1 MRRSFRLSKVNGFR
15 KRKYRGGQLL
25 NTEYVKVIKK
35 HHGLISID
43 FNELWRYR
51 ELFWFLALRDI
62 LVRYKQAVIGIAW
75 SILQPLFTMVVFSV
89 IFGRLAKLP
98 SDGVPY
104 PILIFT
110 ALLPWQFFAHSMSA
124 SSQSIVGSASIISK
138 VYFPRLIIPT
148 SAVISGTIDF
158 CISFVILIGMMVW
171 YKIVPTANIVYLPL
185 FVLLTF
191 TAALAVGLWLSA
203 LNAEFRDVF
212 YVVPFLVQA
221 GQYISPVAYSS
232 SIIPEKWKFLYSLN
246 PMVGVID
253 GFRWSILGT
262 ATPHWID
269 ITISAASVLVI
280 FTGGLLYF
288 RKMERTF
295 ADVI

>member
-1 MRRSFRLSKVNGFR
+1 ME
-15 KRKYRGGQLL
+15 
-25 NTEYVKVIKK
+25 TEHVKVIRRRY
-35 HHGLISID
+35 GLIGVD
-43 FNELWRYR
+43 LKELWRYR

-75 SILQPLFTMVVFSV
+75 SVIQPLLTMIVFSV
-89 IFGRLAKLP
+89 IFGSLAKLP

-110 ALLPWQFFAHSMSA
+110 ALLPWQFFANSMTA
-124 SSQSIVGSASIISK
+124 SSQSLVGKSSIVSK
-138 VYFPRLIIPT
+138 IYFPRLIIPT
-148 SAVISGTIDF
+148 SAVISGLIDF
-158 CISFVILIGMMVW
+158 CISFVILIGLMIW
-171 YKIVPTANIVYLPL
+171 YRIVPTANVIYLPL
-185 FVLLTF
+185 FVMLTF
-191 TAALAVGLWLSA
+191 MAALAVGLWLSA
-203 LNAEFRDVF
+203 LNVEFRDVF
-212 YVVPFLVQA
+212 YIVPFLVQA
-221 GQYISPVAYSS
+221 GQYLSPVAYSS

-262 ATPHWID
+262 AMPNWAGIAV
-269 ITISAASVLVI
+269 SSASVLVI
-280 FTGGLLYF
+280 FTSGLLYF

>member
-1 MRRSFRLSKVNGFR
+1 M
-15 KRKYRGGQLL
+15 

-35 HHGLISID
+35 RHGLIGVD
-43 FNELWRYR
+43 FSELWRYR

-75 SILQPLFTMVVFSV
+75 SILQPLFTMIVFSV

-98 SDGVPY
+98 SEGVPY
-104 PILIFT
+104 PILIFA
-110 ALLPWQFFAHSMSA
+110 ALLPWQFFAHSMS
-124 SSQSIVGSASIISK
+124 SSGQSIVGNASIISK

-158 CISFVILIGMMVW
+158 CISFVILIGLMVW
-171 YKIVPTANIVYLPL
+171 YKIVPTANIIFLPL

-203 LNAEFRDVF
+203 LNVEFRDVF

-232 SIIPEKWKFLYSLN
+232 SIVPEKWKLLYSLN

-253 GFRWSILGT
+253 GFRWSLLGT
-262 ATPHWID
+262 ATPHWTGV
-269 ITISAASVLVI
+269 TISTVSVLVI

-295 ADVI
+295 ADTI

>member
-1 MRRSFRLSKVNGFR
+1 MS
-15 KRKYRGGQLL
+15 GGQLL
-25 NTEYVKVIKK
+25 NTEHVKVIRKR
-35 HHGLISID
+35 HGLIGVG

-62 LVRYKQAVIGIAW
+62 LVRYKQAVIGVAW
-75 SILQPLFTMVVFSV
+75 SILQPLFTMVVFSIV
-89 IFGRLAKLP
+89 FGLLAKLP

-110 ALLPWQFFAHSMSA
+110 ALLPWQFFAQSMSS
-124 SSQSIVGSASIISK
+124 SSQSIVGSSSIISK

-171 YKIVPTANIVYLPL
+171 YQIMPTANIIYLPL
-185 FVLLTF
+185 FLLLAF
-191 TAALAVGLWLSA
+191 TAALGVGLWLSA
-203 LNAEFRDVF
+203 LNVEFRDVF
-212 YVVPFLVQA
+212 YVVPFLVQV

-232 SIIPEKWKFLYSLN
+232 SIIPEKWKLLYSLN
-246 PMVGVID
+246 PMAGVID
-253 GFRWSILGT
+253 GFRWCILGT
-262 ATPHWID
+262 ATPNWTGI
-269 ITISAASVLVI
+269 IISTVSVLVI
-280 FTGGLLYF
+280 FAGGLLYF

>member
-1 MRRSFRLSKVNGFR
+1 MSTGHI
-15 KRKYRGGQLL
+15 
-25 NTEYVKVIKK
+25 KVIKK
-35 HHGLISID
+35 RHGLIGVD
-43 FNELWRYR
+43 FGELWRYR

-62 LVRYKQAVIGIAW
+62 LVRYKQAVIGITW

-89 IFGRLAKLP
+89 IFGSLAKLP

-104 PILIFT
+104 PLLIFA
-110 ALLPWQFFAHSMSA
+110 ALRPWQFFAQSMSS

-158 CISFVILIGMMVW
+158 CISSVIFIGMMVW
-171 YKIVPTANIVYLPL
+171 YQIVPTANIIYLPL
-185 FVLLTF
+185 FLILAF
-191 TAALAVGLWLSA
+191 IAALGVGLWLSA
-203 LNAEFRDVF
+203 LNAEFRDVI

-232 SIIPEKWKFLYSLN
+232 SIIPEQWKLLYSLN
-246 PMVGVID
+246 PMAGVID
-253 GFRWSILGT
+253 GFRWSLLGT
-262 ATPHWID
+262 ATPNWTGVIV
-269 ITISAASVLVI
+269 SSMSVLVI
-280 FTGGLLYF
+280 FIGGLLYF

>member
-1 MRRSFRLSKVNGFR
+1 
-15 KRKYRGGQLL
+15 L
-25 NTEYVKVIKK
+25 NTEHVKVIRKRN
-35 HHGLISID
+35 GLIGVG

-75 SILQPLFTMVVFSV
+75 SIIQPLFTMIVFSV

-110 ALLPWQFFAHSMSA
+110 ALLPWQFFANSMSSA
-124 SSQSIVGSASIISK
+124 SQSIVGSAAIISK

-158 CISFVILIGMMVW
+158 CISFGILIGMMVW
-171 YKIVPTANIVYLPL
+171 YKIVPTANIIYLPL
-185 FVLLTF
+185 FLLLAF
-191 TAALAVGLWLSA
+191 TAALGIGLWLSA
-203 LNAEFRDVF
+203 LNVEFRDVF

-232 SIIPEKWKFLYSLN
+232 SIIPEKWKLLYSLN
-246 PMVGVID
+246 PMAGVID

-262 ATPHWID
+262 ATPNW
-269 ITISAASVLVI
+269 ASVIISVI
-280 FTGGLLYF
+280 SVLIIFVSGLLYF

>member
-1 MRRSFRLSKVNGFR
+1 MNTEHVKIIR
-15 KRKYRGGQLL
+15 KR
-25 NTEYVKVIKK
+25 
-35 HHGLISID
+35 HGLIGVDLS
-43 FNELWRYR
+43 ELWRYR

-75 SILQPLFTMVVFSV
+75 SILQPLFTMVVFSI
-89 IFGRLAKLP
+89 IFGALAKLP
-98 SDGVPY
+98 SEGVPY
-104 PILIFT
+104 PILTFA
-110 ALLPWQFFAHSMSA
+110 ALLPWQFFAHSMTS
-124 SSQSIVGSASIISK
+124 SSQSIVGNASIISK

-171 YKIVPTANIVYLPL
+171 YKIIPTANIIYLPL
-185 FVLLTF
+185 FLLLAF
-191 TAALAVGLWLSA
+191 TAALGVGLWLSA

-212 YVVPFLVQA
+212 YVVPFLIQG

-232 SIIPEKWKFLYSLN
+232 SIIPERWKLLYSLN

-253 GFRWSILGT
+253 GFRWCIIGT
-262 ATPHWID
+262 ATPNWTGI
-269 ITISAASVLVI
+269 IISTISVLII
-280 FTGGLLYF
+280 FMGGLLYF

>member
-1 MRRSFRLSKVNGFR
+1 MGISGEQS
-15 KRKYRGGQLL
+15 L
-25 NTEYVKVIKK
+25 NTEHIKVIRKRN
-35 HHGLISID
+35 GLIGVGFS
-43 FNELWRYR
+43 ELWRYR

-75 SILQPLFTMVVFSV
+75 SILQPLFTMVVFSI

-110 ALLPWQFFAHSMSA
+110 ALLPWQFFAQSMSS

-158 CISFVILIGMMVW
+158 CISFIILIGMIIW
-171 YKIVPTANIVYLPL
+171 YKIVPTANIIYLPL
-185 FVLLTF
+185 FLLLAF
-191 TAALAVGLWLSA
+191 TAALGVGLWLSA
-203 LNAEFRDVF
+203 LNVEFRDVF

-232 SIIPEKWKFLYSLN
+232 SVVPEKWKLLYSLN
-246 PMVGVID
+246 PMAGVID
-253 GFRWSILGT
+253 GFRWCILGT
-262 ATPHWID
+262 VTPNWAGIM
-269 ITISAASVLVI
+269 ISAVSVLVI
-280 FTGGLLYF
+280 FAGGLLYF

-295 ADVI
+295 ADII

>member
-1 MRRSFRLSKVNGFR
+1 MNIDHVKIIR
-15 KRKYRGGQLL
+15 KR
-25 NTEYVKVIKK
+25 
-35 HHGLISID
+35 HGLIGVD

-75 SILQPLFTMVVFSV
+75 SILQPLFMMIVFSI

-104 PILIFT
+104 PIMTFV
-110 ALLPWQFFAHSMSA
+110 ALLPWQFFAQAMSS

-148 SAVISGTIDF
+148 SAVISGVIDF

-171 YKIVPTANIVYLPL
+171 YKIVPTSNIIYLPL
-185 FVLLTF
+185 FLLLAF
-191 TAALAVGLWLSA
+191 TAALGVGLWLSA

-212 YVVPFLVQA
+212 YIVPFLVQA
-221 GQYISPVAYSS
+221 AQYISPVAYSS
-232 SIIPEKWKFLYSLN
+232 SIIPEKWKLLYSLN
-246 PMVGVID
+246 PMAGVID
-253 GFRWSILGT
+253 GFRWCILGT
-262 ATPHWID
+262 ATPNWSGI
-269 ITISAASVLVI
+269 IISAVSVMVI
-280 FTGGLLYF
+280 FAGGILYF

-295 ADVI
+295 ADII

>member
-1 MRRSFRLSKVNGFR
+1 M
-15 KRKYRGGQLL
+15 

-35 HHGLISID
+35 RHGLIGVD
-43 FNELWRYR
+43 FSELWRYR

-75 SILQPLFTMVVFSV
+75 SILQPVFTMVVFSV

-110 ALLPWQFFAHSMSA
+110 ALLPWQFFAHSMSS

-148 SAVISGTIDF
+148 SAVISGMIDF

-221 GQYISPVAYSS
+221 GQYISPVAYST

-262 ATPHWID
+262 ATPHWPGI
-269 ITISAASVLVI
+269 IISAVSVLVI

>member
-1 MRRSFRLSKVNGFR
+1 M
-15 KRKYRGGQLL
+15 
-25 NTEYVKVIKK
+25 NTEHVKVIRKR
-35 HHGLISID
+35 HGLIGVD

-62 LVRYKQAVIGIAW
+62 LVRYKQTVIGIAW

-89 IFGRLAKLP
+89 IFGNLGKFP

-104 PILIFT
+104 PILTFA

-232 SIIPEKWKFLYSLN
+232 SIIPEKWKLLYSLN
-246 PMVGVID
+246 PMAGVID
-253 GFRWSILGT
+253 GFRWCILGT
-262 ATPHWID
+262 ATPNWTGI
-269 ITISAASVLVI
+269 IISAVSVLVI
-280 FTGGLLYF
+280 FIGGLLYF